1 MNARRRRRAKE
12 ARGGLYA
19 PHPVHVRLDGVDG
32 LGSRPRSVDGR
43 RVESVREEWLVEDR
57 WWSGEPLRRHY
68 LELVL
73 ESGRCTV
80 VYRDL
85 AAGGWYEQR

>member
-1 MNARRRRRAKE
+1 MSLGQGAVTATPRSP
-12 ARGGLYA
+12 GSGLYS
-19 PHPVHVRLDGVDG
+19 PRPIGVRLDDRS
-32 LGSRPRSVDGR
+32 SRPTAVDGR

-57 WWSGEPLRRHY
+57 WWSTDPLRRHY

-73 ESGRCTV
+73 EGGRCIV

-85 AAGGWYEQR
+85 VTGGWWAQR

>member
-1 MNARRRRRAKE
+1 MTSHPRGPKLRAP
-12 ARGGLYA
+12 GSGLYA
-19 PHPVHVRLDGVDG
+19 PHPVHVRSDAGF
-32 LGSRPRSVDGR
+32 RPLSVGGR
-43 RVESVREEWLVEDR
+43 LVEAMREEWLVEDR

-73 ESGRCTV
+73 EGGRCVV

>member
-1 MNARRRRRAKE
+1 MRRRRSGK
-12 ARGGLYA
+12 AREGLYA
-19 PHPVHVRLDGVDG
+19 PHPVHVRLDGARPGAVDG
-32 LGSRPRSVDGR
+32 H
-43 RVESVREEWLVEDR
+43 RVETVREEWLVEDR

-73 ESGRCTV
+73 ETGRCTV

-85 AAGGWYEQR
+85 AGGGWYEQR